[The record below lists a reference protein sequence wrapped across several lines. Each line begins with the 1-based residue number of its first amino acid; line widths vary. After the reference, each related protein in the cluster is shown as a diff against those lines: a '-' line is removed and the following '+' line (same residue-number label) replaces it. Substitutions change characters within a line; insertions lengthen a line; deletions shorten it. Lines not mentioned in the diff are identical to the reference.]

1 MSKPDGPVII
11 SASETVGMVP
21 ANIRPTVTMD
31 HGMFLELMALLGAE
45 IESYCERANLLT
57 SPRLEDV
64 RQIGVRYGD
73 ESTGDRLVQ
82 MVKAGFTSPPK

>member
-1 MSKPDGPVII
+1 MKRTNSLVSF

-31 HGMFLELMALLGAE
+31 EGMFLELMALLGAE